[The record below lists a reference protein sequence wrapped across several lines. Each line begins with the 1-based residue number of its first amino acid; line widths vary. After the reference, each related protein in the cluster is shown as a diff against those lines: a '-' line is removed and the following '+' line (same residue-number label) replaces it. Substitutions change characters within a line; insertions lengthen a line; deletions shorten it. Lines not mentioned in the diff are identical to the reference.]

1 MGLVPHYR
9 PDFLGSFYC
18 PCGVFDV
25 LQRVLPHKAQTADE
39 LCMSPAARR
48 GPPCPSLY
56 FP

>member
-18 PCGVFDV
+18 PCGVFYV